1 MIRSFA
7 RNSNNFTVVWAFIQ
21 KCMGK
26 TNKDRLGDQKVFT
39 GKQHTQEE
47 PAVPAMCGVG
57 ALLISFRRF
66 IVIVPTLKRVFA
78 INNDALR
85 GLS

>member
-1 MIRSFA
+1 
-7 RNSNNFTVVWAFIQ
+7 
-21 KCMGK
+21 MGK

-57 ALLISFRRF
+57 ALLISFGRF

-78 INNDALR
+78 INNDALSS
-85 GLS
+85 LS